1 MASHHCKAVLV
12 TCMDF
17 RLHQRADG
25 RNYTADFIR
34 RLRIDC
40 DLITRGGSIQD
51 LVRSKEGSGFDKSL
65 LRDSKVSAKLHQVE
79 TVYLIN
85 HEDCG
90 AYGEMDF
97 SSREEEIAQH
107 EEDLK
112 KAREIINEEFPDV
125 KVELFFG
132 DLKEGTSDEYSFR
145 KVE

>member
-1 MASHHCKAVLV
+1 MAHHCKAVLV

-25 RNYTADFIR
+25 RNYTADFIKN
-34 RLRIDC
+34 LGVDC

-51 LVRSKEGSGFDKSL
+51 LVRPEGDFNKAL
-65 LRDSKVSAKLHQVE
+65 LRDSKVAAKLHEVE
-79 TVYLIN
+79 TVYLVN

-90 AYGEMDF
+90 AYGGMEF
-97 SSREEEIAQH
+97 SSREEEISQH
-107 EEDLK
+107 EKDLQEAK
-112 KAREIINEEFPDV
+112 KIIQSEYPDI
-125 KVELFFG
+125 KVELYFG